1 MSHTKHLRQLLQTDN
16 LAQFLTEML
25 EATEQN
31 GQKDLHSDITL
42 QSAAYH
48 GNERQKRSNIISD
61 SFYAQTRAKIRY
73 ALESLL
79 GEYKDN
85 GKYIFDNESLGEN
98 KSAVTGDGNIVIQ
111 GVNNSN
117 ITIHKPET
125 QKIEHHSDKPIKHKP
140 KVFISYNHG
149 DKATALKVKAYLEK
163 QGLQVTIDVENLHAG
178 DDIKT
183 FIEKSIKEN
192 DVTLSIVSEKS
203 LMSTWVSMETVNTF
217 YAQKYT
223 DKKFIA
229 AFIEGSFFK
238 RSFVRETTTKIKSEI
253 TEIRDEIQAC
263 LESNLSI
270 LHLQNELRRYEDLE
284 HHLPAIVQRL
294 KESLSV
300 DISGEN
306 FEGGMKQIVLMEEV
320 MVVTESIQSPLE
332 LEQTTERVI
341 FSQDDDEIYKPE
353 IKMTNNTL
361 LFEHGYALF
370 IGIRYANPDWN
381 GIGLLNGTLRDVND
395 LYNHFTNTTKAAYKP
410 ENIILLTEKQ
420 ATRQGIIDAL
430 DKLIAKANADNK
442 ATVIVYYSGH
452 GETDGTNYF
461 LVPYDFNLAKW
472 RNNKTFDA
480 DKVVL
485 SKEFAEKIAI
495 IQASKCMVILDC
507 CHAENMPI
515 EERGL
520 DISSNFIKGF
530 AEGVEKIAIE
540 KGLTDDIQ
548 KGRGRVILTSCEAGE
563 KSLDLGTN
571 GLFTQVLLECLNGAD
586 SKPDGWVRLTDM
598 MDYIPLTV
606 KNRAAQK
613 GRKQSPMFKRIEN
626 LGAEPF
632 FVCAYDIG
640 KAKGLDDATIET
652 LNLSYTTGQKIEE
665 TKQKLSSTSEMKR
678 KLYLT
683 QYNFEKTKFDN
694 LMEELE
700 ILQKDINL
708 EMDNVRKKQYQKR
721 IQDKNSQLEEILSKI
736 TELEAKI

>member
-1 MSHTKHLRQLLQTDN
+1 MKSI
-16 LAQFLTEML
+16 L
-25 EATEQN
+25 E
-31 GQKDLHSDITL
+31 
-42 QSAAYH
+42 
-48 GNERQKRSNIISD
+48 
-61 SFYAQTRAKIRY
+61 
-73 ALESLL
+73 
-79 GEYKDN
+79 EYKPTLP
-85 GKYIFDNESLGEN
+85 YSNEEEP
-98 KSAVTGDGNIVIQ
+98 T
-111 GVNNSN
+111 
-117 ITIHKPET
+117 
-125 QKIEHHSDKPIKHKP
+125 
-140 KVFISYNHG
+140 
-149 DKATALKVKAYLEK
+149 EK
-163 QGLQVTIDVENLHAG
+163 FL
-178 DDIKT
+178 
-183 FIEKSIKEN
+183 
-192 DVTLSIVSEKS
+192 
-203 LMSTWVSMETVNTF
+203 
-217 YAQKYT
+217 
-223 DKKFIA
+223 
-229 AFIEGSFFK
+229 
-238 RSFVRETTTKIKSEI
+238 
-253 TEIRDEIQAC
+253 
-263 LESNLSI
+263 
-270 LHLQNELRRYEDLE
+270 
-284 HHLPAIVQRL
+284 
-294 KESLSV
+294 
-300 DISGEN
+300 
-306 FEGGMKQIVLMEEV
+306 FE
-320 MVVTESIQSPLE
+320 
-332 LEQTTERVI
+332 
-341 FSQDDDEIYKPE
+341 QDDDEIYKPE

-472 RNNKTFDA
+472 RSNKTFDA

-485 SKEFAEKIAI
+485 SKEFAQKISTV
-495 IQASKCMVILDC
+495 QASKCMVILDC

-520 DISSNFIKGF
+520 DTSSNFIKGF

-640 KAKGLDDATIET
+640 KAKGLDAETIET
-652 LNLSYTTGQKIEE
+652 LNLSANMPQKMAEVKHKISLASELKRRLYNGKLKFEEDKYNLIEE
-665 TKQKLSSTSEMKR
+665 ELKIL
-678 KLYLT
+678 
-683 QYNFEKTKFDN
+683 EK
-694 LMEELE
+694 EYSLE
-700 ILQKDINL
+700 TDG
-708 EMDNVRKKQYQKR
+708 VRKKQYERR
-721 IQDKNSQLEEILSKI
+721 IQDKQKDLEAIIAKIEEINQQI
-736 TELEAKI
+736 

>member
-48 GNERQKRSNIISD
+48 GNERQKRSGIISD

-149 DKATALKVKAYLEK
+149 DKAIALKVKAYLEK

-192 DVTLSIVSEKS
+192 DITLSIVSEKS

-223 DKKFIA
+223 EKKFIA
-229 AFIEGSFFK
+229 AFIGGSFFK
-238 RSFVRETTTKIKSEI
+238 RSFVRETAMKIQSEI

-263 LESNLSI
+263 LDSNLSI

-306 FEGGMKQIVLMEEV
+306 FEAGMKQIL
-320 MVVTESIQSPLE
+320 ESIE
-332 LEQTTERVI
+332 KMIIVDM
-341 FSQDDDEIYKPE
+341 QDTNKP
-353 IKMTNNTL
+353 
-361 LFEHGYALF
+361 
-370 IGIRYANPDWN
+370 
-381 GIGLLNGTLRDVND
+381 
-395 LYNHFTNTTKAAYKP
+395 
-410 ENIILLTEKQ
+410 NIIQHAKN
-420 ATRQGIIDAL
+420 IYNIDKI
-430 DKLIAKANADNK
+430 DNANF
-442 ATVIVYYSGH
+442 S
-452 GETDGTNYF
+452 
-461 LVPYDFNLAKW
+461 
-472 RNNKTFDA
+472 
-480 DKVVL
+480 
-485 SKEFAEKIAI
+485 
-495 IQASKCMVILDC
+495 
-507 CHAENMPI
+507 
-515 EERGL
+515 
-520 DISSNFIKGF
+520 
-530 AEGVEKIAIE
+530 
-540 KGLTDDIQ
+540 
-548 KGRGRVILTSCEAGE
+548 
-563 KSLDLGTN
+563 
-571 GLFTQVLLECLNGAD
+571 
-586 SKPDGWVRLTDM
+586 
-598 MDYIPLTV
+598 
-606 KNRAAQK
+606 
-613 GRKQSPMFKRIEN
+613 
-626 LGAEPF
+626 
-632 FVCAYDIG
+632 
-640 KAKGLDDATIET
+640 
-652 LNLSYTTGQKIEE
+652 
-665 TKQKLSSTSEMKR
+665 
-678 KLYLT
+678 
-683 QYNFEKTKFDN
+683 
-694 LMEELE
+694 
-700 ILQKDINL
+700 
-708 EMDNVRKKQYQKR
+708 
-721 IQDKNSQLEEILSKI
+721 
-736 TELEAKI
+736 